1 MKKVEINYRLLNK
14 YFNQWKN
21 LNIFN
26 RNKQKIKLRN
36 MHSPDIEIRGNK
48 KRHIKIKYSR
58 ALTSKTSLSSIK
70 SEGRSNTSGNF
81 YIKKMRV
88 RNIIVNSNNYST
100 IKYKTENNYNKD
112 IKLSNI
118 IYMIDNKNIITKY
131 FKYWKKMKL

>member
-1 MKKVEINYRLLNK
+1 
-14 YFNQWKN
+14 
-21 LNIFN
+21 
-26 RNKQKIKLRN
+26 
-36 MHSPDIEIRGNK
+36 
-48 KRHIKIKYSR
+48 
-58 ALTSKTSLSSIK
+58 
-70 SEGRSNTSGNF
+70 
-81 YIKKMRV
+81 MRV

>member
-1 MKKVEINYRLLNK
+1 
-14 YFNQWKN
+14 
-21 LNIFN
+21 
-26 RNKQKIKLRN
+26 